1 MRPTGPTLE
10 TLPPGTELVARGAA
24 GDRRLVLTG
33 RSGAPPH
40 IVLTF
45 EGVSLR
51 DHAAELTGAALLAA
65 PEALPPIHE
74 EGTFYVRD
82 LIGCAVEVDG
92 TAVGVVTDVVPGAA
106 NDALEV
112 ERAGVRTLVPFI
124 AEAVVDLDVPG
135 RRIGVRE
142 SFLLIGEQ

>member
-1 MRPTGPTLE
+1 MRPTGPTVE
-10 TLPPGTELVARGAA
+10 TLQPGTELVARSAS

-51 DHAAELTGAALLAA
+51 DHASELTGAALLAA
-65 PEALPPIHE
+65 PDVLPPIE
-74 EGTFYVRD
+74 EEATFYIRD
-82 LIGCAVEVDG
+82 IIGCAVLVDG
-92 TAVGVVTDVVPGAA
+92 AVVGEVIDVVPGAA

-112 ERAGVRTLVPFI
+112 DHAGTRTLIPFI
-124 AEAVVDLDVPG
+124 GEAVVDLDVPG
-135 RRIGVRE
+135 RRIGVRA
-142 SFLLIGEQ
+142 SFLLPGEK

>member
-1 MRPTGPTLE
+1 
-10 TLPPGTELVARGAA
+10 VARNAA

-40 IVLTF
+40 VVLTF

-51 DHAAELTGAALLAA
+51 DHAAELTGAALLAS
-65 PEALPPIHE
+65 PEVLPPIE
-74 EGTFYVRD
+74 EEATFYVRD

-92 TAVGVVTDVVPGAA
+92 AVVGVVTDVVPGAA

-112 ERAGVRTLVPFI
+112 ERDGVRTLIPFI
-124 AEAVVDLDVPG
+124 SEAVRDLDVPG

-142 SFLLIGEQ
+142 SFLLFGER

>member
-10 TLPPGTELVARGAA
+10 TLAPGTELVARGAA

-51 DHAAELTGAALLAA
+51 DHAAELTGAALLAS
-65 PEALPPIHE
+65 PDVLPPIE
-74 EGTFYVRD
+74 EDATFYVRD
-82 LIGCAVEVDG
+82 LIGCAVEVAG

-112 ERAGVRTLVPFI
+112 DRGGQRTLVPFI
-124 AEAVVDLDVPG
+124 SEAVVELDVPA
-135 RRIGVRE
+135 RRIEVRD
-142 SFLLIGEQ
+142 SFLLGD